1 MLTFDQYYYSPN
13 KTFQAFNLLLT
24 TNSSITEPYFSAHP
38 LKNLGFFA
46 WYLSNEIYSP
56 AQINSTITLANFLI
70 AANTDIVIR
79 PIYRNGDRIL
89 LFEGRSNY
97 LKIYH
102 IFDED
107 ELFYLYPCPLSTNP
121 FDFKT
126 FTMNVDCLAKKNKN
140 FSITCDEFYL
150 ETKNYSS
157 FGSLINLMSP
167 YVYSAP
173 SENVSFWDS
182 RVILAVKTCGAI
194 LDPSSK
200 NLKLTTCIEANI
212 TDLKSFF
219 ANTSWTMGNYYIV
232 AYSPTNYIG
241 DVIFRKDFNLSSLS
255 SQKVSLIEY
264 EFGVLFFLLN

>member
-1 MLTFDQYYYSPN
+1 M
-13 KTFQAFNLLLT
+13 LLT

-46 WYLSNEIYSP
+46 WYLSNEIYSHT
-56 AQINSTITLANFLI
+56 QINSTTTLANFLI
-70 AANTDIVIR
+70 ATNTDIVIR
-79 PIYRNGDRIL
+79 PIYRNGDRIF
-89 LFEGRSNY
+89 LFEGKSNY

-107 ELFYLYPCPLSTNP
+107 EFFYLYPCPLSTNP

-126 FTMNVDCLAKKNKN
+126 FTMNVDCLSKKNKN

-157 FGSLINLMSP
+157 LGILINLMNP
-167 YVYSAP
+167 YIFSAP
-173 SENVSFWDS
+173 SPNTSFWNS
-182 RVILAVKTCGAI
+182 KVILAIKSCATI

-212 TDLKSFF
+212 TDLKDFF
-219 ANTSWTMGNYYIV
+219 ANTGWTMGSYYIV
-232 AYSPTNYIG
+232 AYSPTFLIG
-241 DVIFRKDFNLSSLS
+241 DVVFRKDFNVSSLS

-264 EFGVLFFLLN
+264 EFGVLFYY